1 MIDQGSSPAFS
12 RECPACGRRVPSRV
26 AACRCGQLLDE
37 TSGAGEAAVARARP
51 AASAKQE
58 RKRTPL
64 LVMIAATVMTSGSA
78 LGIYYAILQRQTDE
92 DPAPQAVAIASRPV
106 AAPATPPPSTDA
118 AANPVADVPA
128 AETTAGA
135 LPPNA
140 MPGADA
146 VAVPT
151 MPVTTA
157 AALSSLEDVIGRA
170 MPAVVRVETSGGF
183 GSGFF
188 IAPDTILTNV
198 HVVAA
203 NTSVTIRRPD
213 GTTTSARVDASAPEL
228 DIAIV
233 RISNPNRN
241 QPTLPMGSG
250 MQARPGQEVVAL
262 GTPLGLQNTVT
273 RGIVSAVR
281 AVNGVT
287 LVQTDA
293 AINPGNSGGPL
304 RDRTGSVIGIATMGM
319 RSAVAQGL
327 SFGVAIEHAQ
337 GLLAGRRS
345 AATGT
350 PAASLNQ
357 AMSATQGQ
365 TEADTARDT
374 STRNYE
380 QMIAVSARRADDLDS
395 RWRVFKESCYEGKI
409 VGSFEREWFALWD
422 ARAMRGAV
430 SQGCGAAFNELK
442 RVADDIRAGVQ
453 AAEENARRAGVY
465 PGAPRDIRQRYRLQN
480 PAWDR

>member
-12 RECPACGRRVPSRV
+12 RECPACGRRVPSKV
-26 AACRCGQLLDE
+26 AVCRCGQLLDD
-37 TSGAGEAAVARARP
+37 TAAAGEAAVVREVP
-51 AASAKQE
+51 AASAKQP

-64 LVMIAATVMTSGSA
+64 PVMIAATVLASGTA
-78 LGIYYAILQRQTDE
+78 LGIYYVILLRETPE
-92 DPAPQAVAIASRPV
+92 DPAPQAVAVAIRPPAV
-106 AAPATPPPSTDA
+106 RATPPPATDA
-118 AANPVADVPA
+118 GAEPVAAVPA

-135 LPPNA
+135 VPPNP
-140 MPGADA
+140 MPAADA
-146 VAVPT
+146 GTVPA

-157 AALSSLEDVIGRA
+157 AALSSLEDIIGRA
-170 MPAVVRVETSGGF
+170 MPAVVRVETSSGF

-233 RISNPNRN
+233 RISNADPN

-250 MQARPGQEVVAL
+250 MQARPGQEIVAL

-304 RDRTGSVIGIATMGM
+304 LDRTGTVIGIATMGM

-337 GLLAGRRS
+337 GLLAGQRS

-357 AMSATQGQ
+357 AMSARQGQ
-365 TEADTARDT
+365 SEADVARDT

-380 QMIAVSARRADDLDS
+380 QLIAVSARRADDLDS
-395 RWRVFKESCYEGKI
+395 RWRVFKEACYEGKI

-422 ARAMRGAV
+422 ARAMQGAV
-430 SQGCGAAFNELK
+430 SPGCGAAFTELK
-442 RVADDIRAGVQ
+442 RAADDIRAGVL

-465 PGAPRDIRQRYRLQN
+465 PGAQRDIRQRYRLQN